1 MIFSISGVVFISLFL
16 SPEFLPDIKQR
27 SRFIFSYT
35 DVQLAFQHSL
45 KTQYLPICV
54 LSIAAEAHVTMY
66 YL

>member
-1 MIFSISGVVFISLFL
+1 MSLSI
-16 SPEFLPDIKQR
+16 SPEFLPGIKQR

-45 KTQYLPICV
+45 KMPSFPICV